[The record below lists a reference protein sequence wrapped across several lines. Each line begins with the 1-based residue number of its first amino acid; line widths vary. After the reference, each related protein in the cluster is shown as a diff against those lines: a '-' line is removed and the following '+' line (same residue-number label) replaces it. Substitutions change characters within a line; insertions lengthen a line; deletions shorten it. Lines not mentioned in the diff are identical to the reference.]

1 MSDWHGR
8 AVNQL
13 GLASLTTVG
22 ETGPSFPFPM
32 KRIFSS
38 LLAVAA
44 LWLPGSVRGQ
54 AADTPVR
61 KVVFTFDPH
70 FTDADFTAIKQAAP
84 NLSLAFPTPDRLTA
98 EIADADGVVGG
109 ISREQFL
116 AAKKLKWFQVNSAG
130 VENVLAA
137 IPELK
142 SSAVTLTNMKIV
154 QGIEIADHAFALLL
168 GLTRRIDVAVANR
181 ATETWPNLAT
191 FGRPLELHG
200 KTAVIVGVGG
210 IGTQIAVRAKAFGM
224 SVIGVD
230 PNDIP
235 YMPHLDRTVPPD
247 RLDTVLPE
255 ADVVFIS
262 APHTPATD
270 KMIGAA
276 QFALM
281 KKGVWFIAVSRG
293 RIYDNLALVDALKS
307 GQVAGAGL
315 DVTATEPLPKGHP
328 LWTTGRV
335 IITPHIAGR
344 SDGDA
349 GRYHEVHLENVIRF
363 GRGERLRNMVDK
375 EKGY

>member
-1 MSDWHGR
+1 MNRLLSSLF
-8 AVNQL
+8 AVAVL
-13 GLASLTTVG
+13 GLGV
-22 ETGPSFPFPM
+22 
-32 KRIFSS
+32 
-38 LLAVAA
+38 LAHA
-44 LWLPGSVRGQ
+44 Q
-54 AADTPVR
+54 TDTSAK

-70 FTDADFTAIKQAAP
+70 FTDAEFTAIKQAAP
-84 NLSLAFPTPDRLTA
+84 NLRVVFPEGNKLMA
-98 EIADADGVVGG
+98 EIVDADGIVGG
-109 ISREQFL
+109 ITREQVL
-116 AAKKLKWFQVNSAG
+116 AAKKLKWVQVNSAG
-130 VENVLAA
+130 VEGVLA

-142 SSAVTLTNMKIV
+142 NSAITLTNMKIV

-181 ATETWPNLAT
+181 GPETWPTLANY
-191 FGRPLELHG
+191 GRPLELNG

-224 SVIGVD
+224 TVIGVD

-235 YMPHLDRTVPPD
+235 FTPYLDRSVWPD

-262 APHTPATD
+262 APHTPATE

-276 QFALM
+276 QFAKM
-281 KKGVWFIAVSRG
+281 KKGVFFIAVSRG
-293 RIYDNLALVDALKS
+293 KIYDGLALAEALKS

-315 DVTATEPLPKGHP
+315 DVTDPEPLPKGHP

-349 GRYHEVHLENVIRF
+349 ARYHEIHLENLIRF
-363 GRGERLRNMVDK
+363 GRGERLRHTVDK